1 MKVSEFKALLDAL
14 PADSDPDIVMG
25 EIWLPEQLVTARL
38 EQPLLFLEFD
48 NAPEESQ
55 GEEEGRGFVEHE
67 VELIRQQITQLLQE
81 DSLQH
86 DKIEALLGLLL
97 VAHERTSSEFIEM
110 LGTLQEEQL
119 QKES

>member
-14 PADSDPDIVMG
+14 PANSDPDIVMG
-25 EIWLPEQLVTARL
+25 EVWLPEQLVTARL

-48 NAPEESQ
+48 NAPEEGQ

-67 VELIRQQITQLLQE
+67 VELIRQQITQLLQA

>member
-25 EIWLPEQLVTARL
+25 EVWLPEQLVTARL